1 MKLHFSFQTLY
12 QLTSGVLDHG
22 FPRSVQEIGLPGELQ
37 AEGRNLLRSL
47 LISHRQLLHT
57 RRHHTSECTSSMPEF
72 ICSMV
77 ISTLHSFI
85 LHSTLFFFSF
95 FSEQPWQAC
104 QAIMMRTSKNPKTT
118 LLIYRTAEVFWTQEP
133 IILGTGEG
141 DKAGGNYFCDD
152 RHQVENMNY

>member
-85 LHSTLFFFSF
+85 LHSTLFFFF
-95 FSEQPWQAC
+95 FFFWTTMTSMPGYHDANQQE
-104 QAIMMRTSKNPKTT
+104 SKNN
-118 LLIYRTAEVFWTQEP
+118 
-133 IILGTGEG
+133 IINLQDGRGVLDTG
-141 DKAGGNYFCDD
+141 AHHFRNGGG
-152 RHQVENMNY
+152 R